1 MRDENKLTNEKKVN
15 IIIIKFSLYYLGKI
29 EDSLKIYDQSLQLN
43 NQNDL
48 ALNGKENCY
57 FDMNSVGTSIKIL

>member
-1 MRDENKLTNEKKVN
+1 MN
-15 IIIIKFSLYYLGKI
+15 IIIIKFSFYYLGKI
-29 EDSLKIYDQSLQLN
+29 EDSLKIYVQSLQLN

-48 ALNGKENCY
+48 ALNGKGNCY